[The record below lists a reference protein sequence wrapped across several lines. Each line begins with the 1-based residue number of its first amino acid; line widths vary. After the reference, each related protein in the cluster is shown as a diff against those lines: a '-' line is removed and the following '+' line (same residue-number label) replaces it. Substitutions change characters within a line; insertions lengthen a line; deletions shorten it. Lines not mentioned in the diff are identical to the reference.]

1 MRRSCLVCIV
11 DDRKFAVHQAG
22 TYVEQHLVTVSLH
35 EELSEAQHT
44 VCRRWPSASLLLDHR
59 TLRRGKSTQR
69 FKLVKERMLL
79 SELHNAAHEP
89 ETSRALEKPLVRVR
103 KSDSKA
109 SFDFGHFCN

>member
-1 MRRSCLVCIV
+1 
-11 DDRKFAVHQAG
+11 
-22 TYVEQHLVTVSLH
+22 
-35 EELSEAQHT
+35 
-44 VCRRWPSASLLLDHR
+44 
-59 TLRRGKSTQR
+59 
-69 FKLVKERMLL
+69 MLL